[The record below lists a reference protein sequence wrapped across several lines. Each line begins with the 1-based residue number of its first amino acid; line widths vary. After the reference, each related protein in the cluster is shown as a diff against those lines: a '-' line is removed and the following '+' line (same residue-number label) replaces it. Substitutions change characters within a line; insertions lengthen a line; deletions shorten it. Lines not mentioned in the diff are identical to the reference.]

1 MNDKDFDEKSAKN
14 WAQAIE
20 SQEISKRDED
30 FYPKINE
37 WLDKSNSKSILD
49 LGCGQG
55 ICSKKLNLGNRDYY
69 GVDPSP
75 YLINRAKELYS
86 GLKKRFVLGN
96 AYSLPFQE
104 KEFDSVFSIAVWH
117 LLEDLDQA
125 SSELSRVLNEN
136 GSFLIITANSKCQKE
151 WTSAY
156 DHVELDGSKIIGMD
170 ADSVI
175 QDTFYLR
182 SEDGLV
188 KSLARFGLEVTT
200 KENIRIWTL
209 ISGLKK

>member
-1 MNDKDFDEKSAKN
+1 MNDKDFDEKSAKD

-20 SQEISKRDED
+20 SQKVSKRDED

-55 ICSKKLNLGNRDYY
+55 ICSKKLNLDNRNYY

-86 GLKKRFVLGN
+86 EFKERFVLGN
-96 AYSLPFQE
+96 VYKLPFQE

-125 SSELSRVLNEN
+125 SSELSRVLIEN

-156 DHVELDGSKIIGMD
+156 DHVDFDGSKIIGKD
-170 ADSVI
+170 ANSVV
-175 QDTFYLR
+175 QDTLYLR
-182 SEDGLV
+182 SDDEFI
-188 KSLARFGLEVTT
+188 KSLGKFGLEIT
-200 KENIRIWTL
+200 KKEDIRIWTL
-209 ISGLKK
+209 IRGFKK